1 MIKLK
6 DLLLEISLGDSWSDA
21 EFFVQH
27 HRLSKDILKEELQT
41 WILKNFY
48 HKRRPMLAVENPFK
62 KNPSAIR
69 KLVKNKVN
77 DVWKAANTILT
88 IRKTGM
94 KRNDVEYKLWEK
106 IFTVNLENTF
116 EEWTEKL
123 SASLTPDNKIILRV
137 DNNKKLETMEKRLL
151 EDIVEFF
158 ESPIFGKQ

>member
-6 DLLLEISLGDSWSDA
+6 DLLLEISDA

-27 HRLSKDILKEELQT
+27 YRLGKDISKKNLKD
-41 WILKNFY
+41 WIIKNFFALKSGGRNISDSRY
-48 HKRRPMLAVENPFK
+48 KVK
-62 KNPSAIR
+62 KNPSAI
-69 KLVKNKVN
+69 KKMVKKKVN

>member
-6 DLLLEISLGDSWSDA
+6 DLLLEISDA

-27 HRLSKDILKEELQT
+27 YRLGKDISKKNLKD
-41 WILKNFY
+41 WIIKNFFALKSGGRKY
-48 HKRRPMLAVENPFK
+48 AYASDYRVK
-62 KNPSAIR
+62 KNPSAI
-69 KLVKNKVN
+69 KKMVKKKVN